1 MKTWN
6 DRNEFESREQII
18 FNKEIISS
26 FGCLKMK
33 VAGTDK
39 TAKDT

>member
-1 MKTWN
+1 MIGLIAMN
-6 DRNEFESREQII
+6 LSSREQII